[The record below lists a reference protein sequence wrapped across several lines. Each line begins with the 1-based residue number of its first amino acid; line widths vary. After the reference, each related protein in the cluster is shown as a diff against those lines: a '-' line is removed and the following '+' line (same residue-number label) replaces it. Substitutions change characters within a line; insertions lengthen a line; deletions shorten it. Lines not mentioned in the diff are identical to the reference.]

1 MAKTVPE
8 SSNYI
13 RDRDLKIIT
22 DTETEYESEIETPK
36 DVPQPKREKVSLKRD
51 LDENMNEQS
60 PTKRPRLSAEK
71 PVAEIKRPRRSTRNT
86 DKRRQRLARAER
98 RRETQLSDSKQ
109 RRSIE
114 IAALKLLENNDVIYF
129 MDIVNL

>member
-8 SSNYI
+8 SSNYV

-22 DTETEYESEIETPK
+22 DTETEYESEIEAPK
-36 DVPQPKREKVSLKRD
+36 EVSKREKVSLKRD